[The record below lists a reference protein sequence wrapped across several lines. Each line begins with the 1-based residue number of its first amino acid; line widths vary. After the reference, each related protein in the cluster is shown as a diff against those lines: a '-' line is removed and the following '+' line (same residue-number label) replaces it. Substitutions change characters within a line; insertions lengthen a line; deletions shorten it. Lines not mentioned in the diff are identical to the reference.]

1 MCLGRQVTLGTVK
14 VNFSTHPEP
23 KYDFYKLN
31 GGPPGPLNYLY
42 FPRDNPIML
51 DYILKRFVYTL
62 ITIFFVA
69 SILFFLFRMLPG
81 SPTMQVIS
89 PAMDPAVQERMREA
103 FGLNEPIWMQYII
116 YLKNLVT
123 LEWGRSFV
131 SSQEVTSILAYRF
144 WNTILLMGAGMCMT
158 LVFGIWMGIIMAWRR
173 NGTFDWIST
182 VVGLIFQAAPP
193 FITGLLLLMFLSYR
207 MGLFPTGGMYT
218 PGHRP
223 DGVIALLL
231 TADFWHR
238 LVLPTLTVGLYY
250 IASPMLVMRDSML
263 EVLGSDY
270 IELAKAKGLKSRVI
284 MLRHAARNALLG
296 VVTMAGIMIGFAV
309 GGQVVVESLFSWPGM
324 GQLMVESAASHDYPV
339 AQGTFLM
346 LAILVIS
353 LNFLTD
359 ILYSYLDPRIKI
371 TSNGMN

>member
-1 MCLGRQVTLGTVK
+1 M
-14 VNFSTHPEP
+14 F
-23 KYDFYKLN
+23 
-31 GGPPGPLNYLY
+31 
-42 FPRDNPIML
+42 
-51 DYILKRFVYTL
+51 DYILRRFVYTL
-62 ITIFFVA
+62 ITIFAVA
-69 SILFFLFRMLPG
+69 TILFVLFRMLPG
-81 SPTMQVIS
+81 EPTMQVIS
-89 PAMDPAVQERMREA
+89 PAMDPAVQERMKEA
-103 FGLNEPIWMQYII
+103 FGLNEPVWKQYVI
-116 YLKNLVT
+116 YMKNLVT

-131 SSQEVTSILAYRF
+131 SAQEVTDILGYRF
-144 WNTILLMGAGMCMT
+144 WNTILLMAAGMCMT
-158 LVFGIWMGIIMAWRR
+158 LVLGIGMGIIMAWRR
-173 NGTFDWIST
+173 NGPVDLIGT

-193 FITGLLLLMFLSYR
+193 FITGLLLLMVLSYR
-207 MGLFPTGGMYT
+207 MGLFPTGGMYA

-223 DGVIALLL
+223 DGVIDLLM

-238 LVLPTLTVGLYY
+238 LVLPTLTVGMYY
-250 IASPMLVMRDSML
+250 ISTPMLIMRDSML

-270 IELAKAKGLKSRVI
+270 IELARAKGLKSRVI

-296 VVTMAGIMIGFAV
+296 VVTIAGIMIGFAV

-324 GQLMVESAASHDYPV
+324 GQLMVESAAQHDYPV

-371 TSNGMN
+371 SAKGLS